1 MQPGLPDGTECTK
14 QRNAQF
20 AHFSALL
27 CHTLQFMDNS
37 FLRLAVF
44 LTRSDTSLFN
54 RVVSSST
61 YLRLQYARVVILRTP
76 PYWSVRVASC
86 LILNLVGNSFHCRSR
101 TASDMTCK
109 LGITFVDESKDFYVE
124 KSGQSSCR
132 RAKRSWLVDVR
143 REKPVST
150 RRKLL
155 IEDFATSV
163 YKQPKTYC
171 TKTTTVSSGNIHY
184 AHPRAVIPSFGS
196 NRGHATRK

>member
-1 MQPGLPDGTECTK
+1 
-14 QRNAQF
+14 
-20 AHFSALL
+20 
-27 CHTLQFMDNS
+27 
-37 FLRLAVF
+37 
-44 LTRSDTSLFN
+44 
-54 RVVSSST
+54 
-61 YLRLQYARVVILRTP
+61 
-76 PYWSVRVASC
+76 
-86 LILNLVGNSFHCRSR
+86 
-101 TASDMTCK
+101 MTCK
-109 LGITFVDESKDFYVE
+109 LGITIVDESKDFFVE
-124 KSGQSSCR
+124 KSGHSSCR

-196 NRGHATRK
+196 NRGHATRKQVQNGFKHECLAAKHLNFERALDKCGHTAHYKE

>member
-1 MQPGLPDGTECTK
+1 MRGYFKD
-14 QRNAQF
+14 A
-20 AHFSALL
+20 
-27 CHTLQFMDNS
+27 TLE
-37 FLRLAVF
+37 LEWRYV
-44 LTRSDTSLFN
+44 
-54 RVVSSST
+54 
-61 YLRLQYARVVILRTP
+61 
-76 PYWSVRVASC
+76 
-86 LILNLVGNSFHCRSR
+86 ILNLVGNSFLCRLS